1 MLRVLPLRW
10 LEDCDVEE
18 VLNAIPHRPPFLFV
32 DRIVELSGTKIKTTK
47 EIKPDE
53 PVFEGHYPG
62 QPIMP
67 GALICESIFQTGAIL
82 LSKMIGSISGG
93 VPVLTRI
100 NNAKFKNIVK
110 PGSKLDIEAELVEK
124 VSNAY
129 FMKGRASVN
138 GKTSVTVEFTVTLV
152 KEVS

>member
-1 MLRVLPLRW
+1 M
-10 LEDCDVEE
+10 EE

-32 DRIVELSGTKIKTTK
+32 DRIVELSGTRIKTTK
-47 EIKPDE
+47 EVSPDE

-82 LSKMIGSISGG
+82 LSKTMGSISGG

-100 NNAKFKNIVK
+100 SNAKFKSIVR
-110 PGSKLDIEAELVEK
+110 PGSTLDIEAELVEK
-124 VSNAY
+124 ISNAY
-129 FMKGRASVN
+129 FMKGKASVA
-138 GKTSVTVEFTVTLV
+138 GKVAVTVEFAVAVARGTV
-152 KEVS
+152 

>member
-1 MLRVLPLRW
+1 M
-10 LEDCDVEE
+10 EE
-18 VLNAIPHRPPFLFV
+18 ILNAIPHRPPFLFV
-32 DRIVELSGTKIKTTK
+32 DRIIEITDTKIKTTK
-47 EIKPDE
+47 EIMSDE

-82 LSKMIGSISGG
+82 LSKMMGGISGG

-100 NNAKFKNIVK
+100 NNAKFKNIVR
-110 PGSKLDIEAELVEK
+110 PGNTMDIEAELVEK

-129 FMKGRASVN
+129 FMKGKASVA
-138 GKTSVTVEFTVTLV
+138 GKTSVTVEFAVTLA
-152 KEVS
+152 KDAS

>member
-1 MLRVLPLRW
+1 M
-10 LEDCDVEE
+10 EE
-18 VLNAIPHRPPFLFV
+18 ILNAIPHRPPFLFV
-32 DRIVELSGTKIKTTK
+32 DRIVELGGTKIRTTK
-47 EIKPDE
+47 EIRLDE

-82 LSKMIGSISGG
+82 LSKMIGGISGG

-100 NNAKFKNIVK
+100 SNAKFKSIVK
-110 PGSKLDIEAELVEK
+110 PGSILDIEAELVEK

-129 FMKGRASVN
+129 FMKGKASVA
-138 GKTSVTVEFTVTLV
+138 GRTSVTVEFTVTLT
-152 KEVS
+152 S

>member
-1 MLRVLPLRW
+1 MLPVLPLRW
-10 LEDCDVEE
+10 LEDYDMEE

-32 DRIVELSGTKIKTTK
+32 DRIVEISGTKIKTAK

-53 PVFEGHYPG
+53 PVFAGHYPG

-82 LSKMIGSISGG
+82 LSKMMGSIGEG
-93 VPVLTRI
+93 IPVLTRI
-100 NNAKFKNIVK
+100 NNAKFKSIVK
-110 PGSKLDIEAELVEK
+110 PGNTLDIEAELVEK

-129 FMKGRASVN
+129 FMKGKASVA
-138 GKTSVTVEFTVTLV
+138 GKTSVTVEFTVTLA
-152 KEVS
+152 KEAS